1 MTEMKHL
8 LCSWKALCCAAVA
21 LLLVSCHGKSD
32 YRNLL
37 PADSTFT
44 LSVNPAALVEKSG
57 VGSCDQSPLC
67 QRLRAELEAAPNLS
81 DAERQYLLQLLENP
95 AESGIDERK
104 SIFLFSSMPG
114 SLDLG
119 GQLPQQAGVLLPVAD
134 QAKFAGMIDLLC
146 QNAGLEKQT
155 RGKLTC
161 VLFEND
167 PYNGV
172 CAFDERAALLLF
184 APESVEAVLGKVDA
198 LFAQKARESLM
209 GKEGVADAFSRGNDI
224 DVIMNYAGMLKGNP
238 ILNALSVAEAFGNM
252 TVISAL
258 NFEKG
263 EVVCQSTLSYADAGS
278 RRQLEEFYSYVKP
291 QKGELLRYV
300 PKNTIAV
307 LGFGLEGRE
316 LLKVA
321 SSLPGGAMLAG
332 NPQVQQALT
341 SIEGDVLVDF
351 SGMSADGRYPL
362 MSVLAQVNDPSLL
375 EVIQANLA
383 GVPVEPRGENA
394 CVLTLYGTT
403 VRFGVQDGFFYVT
416 SDPAV
421 MAALDGA
428 AGESLES
435 KSGLFRKHS
444 GSCYLDFAALNGML
458 TPMLGSS
465 YDRES
470 ALVLNCF
477 DELEAYGN
485 NERGELVV
493 RMADREQNAFKS
505 ICDCLGELLAPYL
518 TE

>member
-1 MTEMKHL
+1 M
-8 LCSWKALCCAAVA
+8 
-21 LLLVSCHGKSD
+21 
-32 YRNLL
+32 
-37 PADSTFT
+37 
-44 LSVNPAALVEKSG
+44 
-57 VGSCDQSPLC
+57 
-67 QRLRAELEAAPNLS
+67 
-81 DAERQYLLQLLENP
+81 
-95 AESGIDERK
+95 
-104 SIFLFSSMPG
+104 
-114 SLDLG
+114 
-119 GQLPQQAGVLLPVAD
+119 
-134 QAKFAGMIDLLC
+134 
-146 QNAGLEKQT
+146 
-155 RGKLTC
+155 
-161 VLFEND
+161 
-167 PYNGV
+167 
-172 CAFDERAALLLF
+172 
-184 APESVEAVLGKVDA
+184 
-198 LFAQKARESLM
+198 
-209 GKEGVADAFSRGNDI
+209 
-224 DVIMNYAGMLKGNP
+224 
-238 ILNALSVAEAFGNM
+238 
-252 TVISAL
+252 
-258 NFEKG
+258 
-263 EVVCQSTLSYADAGS
+263 
-278 RRQLEEFYSYVKP
+278 KP

-332 NPQVQQALT
+332 NPQVQQALA

-505 ICDCLGELLAPYL
+505 ICDVVGELLAPYL

>member
-1 MTEMKHL
+1 MKHL
-8 LCSWKALCCAAVA
+8 MYYWKALCCAAVA
-21 LLLVSCHGKSD
+21 LLLVSCHGKAD
-32 YRNLL
+32 YRDLL
-37 PADSTFT
+37 PADSSFT
-44 LSVNPAALVEKSG
+44 MSVNLAALVEKSG

-67 QRLRAELEAAPNLS
+67 QRLRTELETAQDLS
-81 DAERQYLLQLLENP
+81 DAERQYLLKLLEDP
-95 AESGIDERK
+95 AETGVDKRK
-104 SIFLFSSMPG
+104 SIFLFSSVSETLSLGRQMP
-114 SLDLG
+114 
-119 GQLPQQAGVLLPVAD
+119 QEAGVLLPLAD
-134 QAKFAGMIDLLC
+134 QAKFAATVDFLC

-155 RGKLTC
+155 RGKLTY
-161 VLFEND
+161 VVFEND
-167 PYNGV
+167 TYNGV
-172 CAFDERAALLLF
+172 CAFDGRAALLYF
-184 APESVEAVLGKVDA
+184 APESVETVLGKVDA
-198 LFAQKARESLM
+198 LFAQSSRESLM
-209 GKEGVADAFSRGNDI
+209 GKVGVADAFSRGNDI
-224 DVIMNYAGMLKGNP
+224 DVVLDYGGMLKDNP
-238 ILNALSVAEAFGNM
+238 MFQALPVAEAFGDM

-278 RRQLEEFYSYVKP
+278 KRQLEEFYSYVKP

-332 NPQVQQALT
+332 NPQVQQALA

>member
-1 MTEMKHL
+1 
-8 LCSWKALCCAAVA
+8 
-21 LLLVSCHGKSD
+21 
-32 YRNLL
+32 
-37 PADSTFT
+37 
-44 LSVNPAALVEKSG
+44 
-57 VGSCDQSPLC
+57 
-67 QRLRAELEAAPNLS
+67 
-81 DAERQYLLQLLENP
+81 
-95 AESGIDERK
+95 
-104 SIFLFSSMPG
+104 
-114 SLDLG
+114 
-119 GQLPQQAGVLLPVAD
+119 
-134 QAKFAGMIDLLC
+134 
-146 QNAGLEKQT
+146 
-155 RGKLTC
+155 
-161 VLFEND
+161 
-167 PYNGV
+167 
-172 CAFDERAALLLF
+172 
-184 APESVEAVLGKVDA
+184 
-198 LFAQKARESLM
+198 
-209 GKEGVADAFSRGNDI
+209 
-224 DVIMNYAGMLKGNP
+224 
-238 ILNALSVAEAFGNM
+238 
-252 TVISAL
+252 
-258 NFEKG
+258 
-263 EVVCQSTLSYADAGS
+263 
-278 RRQLEEFYSYVKP
+278 
-291 QKGELLRYV
+291 
-300 PKNTIAV
+300 
-307 LGFGLEGRE
+307 
-316 LLKVA
+316 
-321 SSLPGGAMLAG
+321 MLAG
-332 NPQVQQALT
+332 NPQVQQGLA

>member
-67 QRLRAELEAAPNLS
+67 QRLRTELETAQDLS
-81 DAERQYLLQLLENP
+81 DAERQYLLKLLEDP
-95 AESGIDERK
+95 AETGVDKRK
-104 SIFLFSSMPG
+104 SIFLFSSVSETLSLGRQMP
-114 SLDLG
+114 
-119 GQLPQQAGVLLPVAD
+119 QEAGVLLPLAD
-134 QAKFAGMIDLLC
+134 QAKFAATVDFLC

-161 VLFEND
+161 VVFEND
-167 PYNGV
+167 TYNGV
-172 CAFDERAALLLF
+172 CAFDGRAALLYF
-184 APESVEAVLGKVDA
+184 APESVETVLGKVDV
-198 LFAQKARESLM
+198 LFAQSSRESLM
-209 GKEGVADAFSRGNDI
+209 GKVGVADAFSRGNDI
-224 DVIMNYAGMLKGNP
+224 DVVMDYGGMLKGNP
-238 ILNALSVAEAFGNM
+238 ILNALPVAEAFGNM
-252 TVISAL
+252 TVFCAL

-263 EVVCQSTLSYADAGS
+263 EVVCDCTLSYADAKS
-278 RRQLEEFYSYVKP
+278 RRQFEEFYSYVKP

-300 PKNTIAV
+300 PQNTVAV
-307 LGFGLEGRE
+307 LGFGLEGSE

-321 SSLPGGAMLAG
+321 SSLPGGALLSG
-332 NPQVQQALT
+332 NPQVQQALS
-341 SIEGDVLVDF
+341 SIGGDVLVDF

>member
-1 MTEMKHL
+1 MKHL
-8 LCSWKALCCAAVA
+8 LYYWKALCCAAVA

-32 YRNLL
+32 YRDLL
-37 PADSTFT
+37 PADSSFT
-44 LSVNPAALVEKSG
+44 MSVNLAALVEKSG
-57 VGSCDQSPLC
+57 VGPCDQSPLC
-67 QRLRAELEAAPNLS
+67 QRMRTELETAPNLP
-81 DAERQYLLQLLENP
+81 DDVRQYLLTLLDNP
-95 AESGIDERK
+95 AETGIDKWK
-104 SIFLFSSMPG
+104 SIFLFSSVSG
-114 SLDLG
+114 SLALG
-119 GQLPQQAGVLLPVAD
+119 EQLPQQVGVLLPVAD
-134 QAKFAGMIDLLC
+134 QAKFGKMIDLLC
-146 QNAGLEKQT
+146 QQAGLEKQT
-155 RGKLTC
+155 RGGLTC
-161 VLFEND
+161 VVFESD
-167 PYNGV
+167 PYSGAI
-172 CAFDERAALLLF
+172 AFDRRAALLYF
-184 APESVEAVLGKVDA
+184 APESAGTVLGRVDA
-198 LFAQKARESLM
+198 LFAQKSRESLM
-209 GKEGVADAFSRGNDI
+209 GKAGVADAFSRGNDI
-224 DVIMNYAGMLKGNP
+224 DVVLDYGGMLKDNP
-238 ILNALSVAEAFGNM
+238 MFQALPVAEAFGNM
-252 TVISAL
+252 TVFCAL

-263 EVVCQSTLSYADAGS
+263 EVVCDCTLSYADAKS
-278 RRQLEEFYSYVKP
+278 RRQFEEFYSYVKP

-300 PKNTIAV
+300 PQNTVAV
-307 LGFGLEGRE
+307 LGFGLEGSE

-332 NPQVQQALT
+332 NPQVQQALA

-477 DELEAYGN
+477 DELEAYGD

>member
-1 MTEMKHL
+1 MKHL
-8 LCSWKALCCAAVA
+8 MYYWKALCCAAVA
-21 LLLVSCHGKSD
+21 LLLVSCHGKAD
-32 YRNLL
+32 YRDLL
-37 PADSTFT
+37 PADSSFT
-44 LSVNPAALVEKSG
+44 MSVNLAALVEKSG

-67 QRLRAELEAAPNLS
+67 QRLRTELETAQDLS
-81 DAERQYLLQLLENP
+81 DAERQYLLKLLEDP
-95 AESGIDERK
+95 AETGVDKRK
-104 SIFLFSSMPG
+104 SIFLFSSVSETLSLGRQMP
-114 SLDLG
+114 
-119 GQLPQQAGVLLPVAD
+119 QEAGVLLPLAD

-238 ILNALSVAEAFGNM
+238 ILNALPVAEVFGDM

-332 NPQVQQALT
+332 NPQVQQALA

>member
-1 MTEMKHL
+1 MKHL

-44 LSVNPAALVEKSG
+44 LSVNPAALVKKSG

-67 QRLRAELEAAPNLS
+67 QRLRTELEAAPNLS
-81 DAERQYLLQLLENP
+81 DAERQYLLQLLEDP
-95 AESGIDERK
+95 AESGVDEQK
-104 SIFLFSSMPG
+104 SIFLFSSMPET
-114 SLDLG
+114 LNLG
-119 GQLPQQAGVLLPVAD
+119 GQLPQQMGVLLPVAD
-134 QAKFAGMIDLLC
+134 RAKFAGMVDLLC
-146 QNAGLEKQT
+146 QNAGLEVQT

-161 VLFEND
+161 VVFEN
-167 PYNGV
+167 YTCNGV
-172 CAFDERAALLLF
+172 CAFDERAALLYF
-184 APESVEAVLGKVDA
+184 APESVETVLGKVDA

-238 ILNALSVAEAFGNM
+238 ILNALPVAEAFGNM

-263 EVVCQSTLSYADAGS
+263 EIVCDCTLSYADAES

-300 PKNTIAV
+300 PKNTIAA
-307 LGFGLEGRE
+307 LGFGLEGKE

-428 AGESLES
+428 AGESLEP
-435 KSGLFRKHS
+435 KSSIFRKYS
-444 GSCYLDFAALNGML
+444 GSCYLDFAALNEML
-458 TPMLGSS
+458 KPMLGSS

-485 NERGELVV
+485 NENGKLIV
-493 RMADREQNAFKS
+493 RMADREQNAFES
-505 ICDCLGELLAPYL
+505 ICDCFGELLAPYL